1 MSLSNYDYSKYPTW
15 EQVKTPSG
23 ATYYVVPGTAFVYD
37 PFLSQQKGK
46 PVLWQN
52 PKPQQDERAKA
63 EKAAKDAA
71 SPLNQLLPVV
81 GSTAGIVGSKY
92 LIDALG
98 PTSAATTAATTGGA
112 QVAGQVAAQQ
122 AAQQAAAQGAGQT
135 ASLAAPELVDAGRVA
150 GNVADVGANTMA
162 FQDGLNFSNALS
174 AAAVA
179 KGGYDAQRGYEQGG
193 EGVRSGL
200 TTAGAGIGSLIMPGL
215 GTAAGAAIGN
225 TIGYGLQ
232 GSGWKNDLALLAAG
246 GGITAP
252 LIIARRMGVDLM
264 HKTTKQVQQEH
275 TQQLAEKAPEDAAWQ
290 NYLGGMRTQE
300 VNKDAPFAGKYKT
313 FDEYKKAGL
322 QADDLTGVYGNLK
335 TFGPEWAKLDF
346 NKQKQVTQGLID
358 AGLYKSKKGEVEITD
373 EDKAHEIKNQVLGI
387 AKPTT
392 ATDAFAQGVGAKNL
406 IGKIEPK
413 PIVVNAEPP
422 RSSTSSPGIS
432 KDGKVMSSKEI
443 GKLLAKR
450 MNKN

>member
-81 GSTAGIVGSKY
+81 GSTAGVIGAKY
-92 LIDALG
+92 AVDALG
-98 PTSAATTAATTGGA
+98 PATAAEKLA
-112 QVAGQVAAQQ
+112 ELELSKQVAAKTAEQ
-122 AAQQAAAQGAGQT
+122 AFAQGAGQT
-135 ASLAAPELVDAGRVA
+135 GSLAAPEIVDAGRVA
-150 GNVADVGANTMA
+150 GNVTDVAANTMPY
-162 FQDGLNFSNALS
+162 QEGLNVSNALS
-174 AAAVA
+174 ALAVA
-179 KGGYDAQRGYEQGG
+179 KGSYDAYKGWEHGG

-200 TTAGAGIGSLIMPGL
+200 TTAGAGAGSLIGGPIG
-215 GTAAGAAIGN
+215 GAAGAAFGN
-225 TIGYGLQ
+225 IMGYGLQ
-232 GSGWKNDLALLAAG
+232 GDGWKNKLALLATSPTLLGAK
-246 GGITAP
+246 
-252 LIIARRMGVDLM
+252 LLGVDLM

-275 TQQLAEKAPEDAAWQ
+275 TQQLAEKAPEDQNWM
-290 NYLGGMRTQE
+290 NYLGGMRNQE

-358 AGLYKSKKGEVEITD
+358 AGLYNSKKGEVVITD
-373 EDKAHEIKNQVLGI
+373 EDKAHEIKNQVLGVPT
-387 AKPTT
+387 PTT
-392 ATDAFAQGVGAKNL
+392 TADAFTQGMKKQSL
-406 IGKIEPK
+406 IGKPL
-413 PIVVNAEPP
+413 VL
-422 RSSTSSPGIS
+422 G
-432 KDGKVMSSKEI
+432 
-443 GKLLAKR
+443 AK
-450 MNKN
+450 K

>member
-71 SPLNQLLPVV
+71 SPLNQLLPVA
-81 GSTAGIVGSKY
+81 GSTAGVVGANY
-92 LIDALG
+92 LINALN
-98 PTSAATTAATTGGA
+98 PATSAATTAATTGGA

-122 AAQQAAAQGAGQT
+122 AAQQAAAQGVGQT
-135 ASLAAPELVDAGRVA
+135 ASLAAPEIVGAGRVA
-150 GNVADVGANTMA
+150 GQGAAEAGGGMLGEAGNYVAP
-162 FQDGLNFSNALS
+162 AL
-174 AAAVA
+174 AAAIAA
-179 KGGYDAQRGYEQGG
+179 KGTYDAYKGWEHGG
-193 EGVRSGL
+193 EGMRSGL
-200 TTAGAGIGSLIMPGL
+200 TTAGAGIGSLMFGPGL
-215 GTAAGAAIGN
+215 GTAAGAAFGN
-225 TIGYGLQ
+225 VLGYGLQ
-232 GSGWKNDLALLAAG
+232 GDSWKNKAALLATSPILLGAKL
-246 GGITAP
+246 A
-252 LIIARRMGVDLM
+252 GVDLM
-264 HKTTKQVQQEH
+264 HKTTKQVQQERWGK
-275 TQQLAEKAPEDAAWQ
+275 LADNKIAGIDAAYAANHPQGDTGVWDTGKYAGQKWTFEKASELAKEDPSSF
-290 NYLGGMRTQE
+290 RS
-300 VNKDAPFAGKYKT
+300 
-313 FDEYKKAGL
+313 
-322 QADDLTGVYGNLK
+322 VYGNYA
-335 TFGPEWAKLDF
+335 TFGNDWNTYSDKQRDAITAGLLDA
-346 NKQKQVTQGLID
+346 N
-358 AGLYKSKKGEVEITD
+358 LYKSEKGDIIVTD

-406 IGKIEPK
+406 IGKIDK

>member
-52 PKPQQDERAKA
+52 PKPQQDEKAAA

-71 SPLNQLLPVV
+71 SPLNQLLPVA
-81 GSTAGIVGSKY
+81 GSTAGVIGAKY
-92 LIDALG
+92 AVDALG
-98 PTSAATTAATTGGA
+98 PATAAEKLA
-112 QVAGQVAAQQ
+112 ELELSKQIAAQT
-122 AAQQAAAQGAGQT
+122 AQQAAAQGAGQT
-135 ASLAAPELVDAGRVA
+135 ASLAAPQIVDAGRVA

-179 KGGYDAQRGYEQGG
+179 KGGYDVQKGYEQGG

-225 TIGYGLQ
+225 VLGYGLQ

-252 LIIARRMGVDLM
+252 LIVARRMGVDLM

-275 TQQLAEKAPEDAAWQ
+275 TQQLAEKAPEDATWQ

-373 EDKAHEIKNQVLGI
+373 EDKAHEIKNQVLGVP
-387 AKPTT
+387 KPTT
-392 ATDAFAQGVGAKNL
+392 TADAFTQGMKAKSL
-406 IGKIEPK
+406 IGK
-413 PIVVNAEPP
+413 PIVLG
-422 RSSTSSPGIS
+422 T
-432 KDGKVMSSKEI
+432 KK
-443 GKLLAKR
+443 
-450 MNKN
+450 